1 MEERK
6 PVKIYNA
13 RANQTVASKGVE
25 QNRGSKLGDAKKQNG
40 EGVKM

>member
-13 RANQTVASKGVE
+13 RSSQTVASKSVE
-25 QNRGSKLGDAKKQNG
+25 QNSGSKLGNAKNRFVQ
-40 EGVKM
+40 E